1 MKYEIVPKKKA
12 MKRQDKELRLRE
24 KPRKKCIAIIHC
36 PVRKPGMKKP
46 GNELLNRKQRI
57 DIRGQSQTKFSNIKF
72 GNKLAVVNKD
82 EIAKKKKK
90 DKTSIFLQIFIIC
103 QQT

>member
-1 MKYEIVPKKKA
+1 

-57 DIRGQSQTKFSNIKF
+57 DIRG
-72 GNKLAVVNKD
+72 
-82 EIAKKKKK
+82 
-90 DKTSIFLQIFIIC
+90 
-103 QQT
+103 